1 MTKTP
6 IKKIITCK
14 GEIMSIN
21 NQDLGTKNEETKK
34 YFYLDSRLGWIV
46 ADQKATKNNP
56 IVQGKIIIPFKEVFN
71 FLNNSIKLYIITNDV
86 NSVVNGVLNASRAY
100 RDGVLVGKIQDNS
113 IQFAVKSNCNL
124 ADYLLNKD
132 NHKMSQR
139 ISFSDWKK
147 SEIEFIEFVEKSSLF
162 NDDDKKK
169 IYKSFNGWHGEYY
182 IYQQN
187 GLTAFDWFQ
196 HFKNG
201 GKIDIKI
208 GIVSYDIKTSF
219 VNVPNCTF
227 KKSSGT
233 SITGGFGGEIYA
245 EIKKRLGVTA

>member
-1 MTKTP
+1 MKKTP

-14 GEIMSIN
+14 GDIISAT
-21 NQDLGTKNEETKK
+21 NQDMGTKNAHTGK
-34 YFYLDSRLGWIV
+34 YFYLDSHLGWVV
-46 ADQKATKNNP
+46 ADQKATKTNP
-56 IVQGKIIIPFKEVFN
+56 IVQGKIIIPFQEVFN
-71 FLNNSIKLYIITNDV
+71 FLNNKIKLYIITNDAE
-86 NSVVNGVLNASRAY
+86 SVVNGVLNASRAY

-132 NHKMSQR
+132 NHKMSKR
-139 ISFSDWKK
+139 VSFTDWKK
-147 SEIEFIEFVEKSSLF
+147 SENEFIEFIESSSLF
-162 NDDDKKK
+162 DDNEKRK
-169 IYKSFNGWHGEYY
+169 IYQSFNGWHGEFF

-187 GLTAFDWFQ
+187 GLTPFDWYQ
-196 HFKNG
+196 HFKDG

-219 VNVPNCTF
+219 FNVPNYTF
-227 KKSSGT
+227 KNSTGT

-245 EIKKRLGVTA
+245 EIKKRLSIV

>member
-1 MTKTP
+1 MEKIPT
-6 IKKIITCK
+6 KKIITCM
-14 GEIMSIN
+14 GEITSTK
-21 NQDLGTKNEETKK
+21 NQDLGTKNNETEK
-34 YFYLDSRLGWIV
+34 YFYLDKKQGWIV
-46 ADQKATKNNP
+46 TDQKATKENP
-56 IVQGKIIIPFKEVFN
+56 IINGEIIIPFEEVFE
-71 FLNNSIKLYIITNDV
+71 FLNNKIKLYIITNDTT
-86 NSVVNGVLNASRAY
+86 SVVEGVLNASRAY
-100 RDGVLVGKIQDNS
+100 RDGVLVGKIQKNS

-132 NHKMSQR
+132 NHKMSSR

-147 SEIEFIEFVEKSSLF
+147 SETEFIEFIDKSSLF
-162 NDDDKKK
+162 DDNEKRK

-187 GLTAFDWFQ
+187 GLTPFDWYN
-196 HFKNG
+196 HFKSG

-219 VNVPNCTF
+219 FNVPNCTF
-227 KKSSGT
+227 KNSSGT

-245 EIKKRLGVTA
+245 EIKKRLSIA